1 MGEKRQ
7 RPIPSISI
15 VHVEGDL
22 FFGAAELFRT
32 QIQRIVIDPAI
43 QVIILRL
50 KNARHLDATSVM
62 ALEDLILFMRGRGLH
77 LIVSG
82 ATREVYRV
90 LKKSGIL
97 VTLQEGCNREISESN
112 IFLTNPRN
120 PNLSTRAAL
129 KRAQQLLG
137 NQKANIRIF
146 YDPQHRP
153 VPE

>member
-1 MGEKRQ
+1 V
-7 RPIPSISI
+7 S
-15 VHVEGDL
+15 
-22 FFGAAELFRT
+22 
-32 QIQRIVIDPAI
+32 DPAI

-62 ALEDLILFMRGRGLH
+62 ALEDLIIFMRKKGLH

-90 LKKSGIL
+90 LKKSGVL
-97 VTLQEGCNREISESN
+97 VTLQEGCDRRLGESHL
-112 IFLTNPRN
+112 FLTNPRN

-137 NQKANIRIF
+137 TDKAEIRIF
-146 YDPQHRP
+146 FDPSHKKLDS
-153 VPE
+153 